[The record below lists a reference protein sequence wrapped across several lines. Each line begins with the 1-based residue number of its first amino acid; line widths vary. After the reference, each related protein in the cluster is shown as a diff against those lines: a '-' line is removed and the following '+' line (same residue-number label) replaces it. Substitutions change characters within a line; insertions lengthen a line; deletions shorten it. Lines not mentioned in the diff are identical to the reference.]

1 MLNYSFKAKNTEGR
15 LIAGSMQA
23 DRSESVITALKQK
36 GYYLLSVESEN
47 RFLAAVRRKASLL
60 NRLTVRDRAIFTHQL
75 ATLLRAG
82 VRLSIALKT
91 LSNQTRNKYL
101 ALVVTQL
108 QADIEQSSSLSQA
121 MARHPGVF
129 SKVYTA
135 IVEASEESGSLAE
148 TLSVLSKQ
156 LKARASV
163 NARVRA
169 ALTYP
174 VFLLAVS
181 AVVVTVLTSFVIPK
195 FIKLFVDVN
204 QALPLPTKILVG
216 ATNAVKDFWWAG
228 LLILVVG
235 ALILLTALRDR
246 RIRKLVDGWLLKVP
260 VLGPLNRKLQLARFT
275 RTLGSLLNG
284 GVRIVA
290 AINTTKGTTAN
301 RAFAAEIAQV
311 EEAILKGVTL
321 TRAIESQKYFT
332 EVAANMIAVG
342 EDTGTLPEMLLE
354 VADMYD
360 QECEAAIG
368 SMTDLLGPVMIV
380 LLGLIIGFVVLAILL
395 PIFETSTMID

>member
-169 ALTYP
+169 ALT
-174 VFLLAVS
+174 
-181 AVVVTVLTSFVIPK
+181 
-195 FIKLFVDVN
+195 
-204 QALPLPTKILVG
+204 
-216 ATNAVKDFWWAG
+216 
-228 LLILVVG
+228 
-235 ALILLTALRDR
+235 
-246 RIRKLVDGWLLKVP
+246 
-260 VLGPLNRKLQLARFT
+260 
-275 RTLGSLLNG
+275 
-284 GVRIVA
+284 
-290 AINTTKGTTAN
+290 
-301 RAFAAEIAQV
+301 
-311 EEAILKGVTL
+311 
-321 TRAIESQKYFT
+321 
-332 EVAANMIAVG
+332 
-342 EDTGTLPEMLLE
+342 
-354 VADMYD
+354 
-360 QECEAAIG
+360 
-368 SMTDLLGPVMIV
+368 
-380 LLGLIIGFVVLAILL
+380 
-395 PIFETSTMID
+395 